1 MTRSWKRPVFAS
13 LVAAVLASGFSQA
26 KDGPAPNTL
35 TDAEKAEGWKLLFD
49 GKTTDGWRGFKSDKM
64 PEGWTVEGGA
74 LARTGKAGDIVSADE
89 YASFDLKIDWKIAE
103 GGNSGVFYA
112 VSEDDATVWK
122 TGIEMQVLDDA
133 KHHDG
138 QSPLT
143 SAGSCYA
150 LYPPAKK
157 VVRPVGEWNE
167 ARLVVKY
174 PKVEHW
180 LNGEKIVEYE
190 INSADWKKRVAES
203 KFKDMP
209 KFATNA
215 KGRLALQDH
224 GDRVEY
230 RNIKIRE
237 IK

>member
-1 MTRSWKRPVFAS
+1 MSRSWKRPVFAA
-13 LVAAVLASGFSQA
+13 LAAAIFAAGAWA
-26 KDGPAPNTL
+26 KEEAVNAL

-49 GKTTDGWRGFKSDKM
+49 GKSASSWRGFKSDKL
-64 PEGWTVEGGA
+64 PDGWTIEGGA
-74 LARTGKAGDIVSADE
+74 LARTGKGGDIVTVDE
-89 YASFDLKIDWKIAE
+89 FESFELKIDWKIAE
-103 GGNSGVFYA
+103 GGNSGIFFH
-112 VSEDDATVWK
+112 VSEDEGTVWK

-167 ARLVVKY
+167 ARLVVKG

-190 INSADWKKRVAES
+190 IDSEDWKKRVAES
-203 KFKDMP
+203 KFKAMP
-209 KFATNA
+209 KFATNK
-215 KGRLALQDH
+215 KGHLALQDH
-224 GDRVEY
+224 GDRVEF
-230 RNIKIRE
+230 RNIKVRTLP
-237 IK
+237 